1 MLFANV
7 NVLTMDEARRI
18 SGNIAK
24 PPKLT
29 YPIRRHGPKG
39 AHAFRFTRF
48 AAVPEP
54 ISYAAQAVRASPR
67 CRQPESTNHAT
78 ATSPS
83 VT

>member
-39 AHAFRFTRF
+39 ALRFTRF

-67 CRQPESTNHAT
+67 CR
-78 ATSPS
+78 
-83 VT
+83 

>member
-18 SGNIAK
+18 LGNIAK

-39 AHAFRFTRF
+39 AHAHE
-48 AAVPEP
+48 VCGC
-54 ISYAAQAVRASPR
+54 SRAHLIRCSGGKGFPPLSP
-67 CRQPESTNHAT
+67 A
-78 ATSPS
+78 
-83 VT
+83 